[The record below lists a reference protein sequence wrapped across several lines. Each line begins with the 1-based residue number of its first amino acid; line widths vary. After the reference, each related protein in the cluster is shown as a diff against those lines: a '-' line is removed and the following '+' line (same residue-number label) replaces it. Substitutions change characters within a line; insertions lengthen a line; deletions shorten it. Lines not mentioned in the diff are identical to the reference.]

1 MDQLLQQVLQVITRR
16 HNEASS
22 TGVTPSEEAIAAA
35 DKFVSVHGRLDQRG
49 LGTSAAL
56 AAILE
61 TVAPAL
67 IGGQAGPRYF
77 GFVTGGVTDA
87 ALLADLLV
95 SSFDQNVQVH
105 LPHVS
110 IATTLEVAAL
120 DMAADLMRIDSRTI
134 FTGKTLTTGATAS
147 NVLGLATGREAVG
160 LSVMGADFSV
170 ADYGFA
176 GFKVIVLHASGHAS
190 IAKAAAIVGIGR
202 KNCVDLADEP
212 NSPHF
217 DIARMESLLKKSKDE
232 KTGVIIVISSGEVNS
247 GAHTRNVP
255 EIRALADTYNAWI
268 HMDAAF
274 GAFAPSTKPHNL
286 HLADSITSD
295 AHKWLNVPYDCGLF
309 YTKRRDLLF
318 RSVAPMFDVNGQ
330 GPAYLQSDSTHDGD
344 QQQQRLQQLGQDI
357 MSPLMVGIEN
367 SRRFRALPLYASL
380 LALGRDGYEQIF
392 KANVLFANKV
402 AAWMEASPDYT
413 LLNGNM
419 EGSDTLV
426 SSIVL
431 FCASDSNSGGFNTK
445 TDGNE
450 RLLQRLN
457 DSREM
462 YVTGTKWEGKGA
474 IRLAVSNWRTGTAE
488 KDADGLDRDFTT
500 VIQVLQ
506 RVMNTE

>member
-1 MDQLLQQVLQVITRR
+1 MDQLLQQVLQVITQR
-16 HNEASS
+16 HAEASS
-22 TGVTPSEEAIAAA
+22 TGVTPSSEAIAAA
-35 DKFVSVHGRLDQRG
+35 DNFVSLHGHLDQHG
-49 LGTSAAL
+49 LGTSATL
-56 AAILE
+56 AALLE
-61 TVAPAL
+61 KVAPAL

-120 DMAADLMRIDSRTI
+120 DMAADLMHIDSRTI

-160 LSVMGADFSV
+160 LSVMGPDFSV

-217 DIARMESLLKKSKDE
+217 DIARLESLLRKSKDE

-247 GAHTRNVP
+247 GAQTRNVP
-255 EIRALADTYNAWI
+255 EIRALADTYDAWI

-274 GAFAPSTKPHNL
+274 GAFAPSTESHNL

-318 RSVAPMFDVNGQ
+318 QSVAPMFDVKGQ
-330 GPAYLQSDSTHDGD
+330 GPAYLQSNSTRDGE
-344 QQQQRLQQLGQDI
+344 QQQQLQQLGQDI

-392 KANVLFANKV
+392 EANVFFANKV
-402 AAWMEASPDYT
+402 AAWMEASPDYI

-419 EGSDTLV
+419 ERGSDELV

-450 RLLQRLN
+450 RLLQSLN

-462 YVTGTKWEGKGA
+462 YVTGTKWAGKGA
-474 IRLAVSNWRTGTAE
+474 IRLAVSNWRTGAGE
-488 KDADGLDRDFTT
+488 KDAEGEETDFAT
-500 VIQVLQ
+500 VIRVLQ

>member
-1 MDQLLQQVLQVITRR
+1 MNQLLQQVLQVITQR
-16 HNEASS
+16 HAEASS
-22 TGVTPSEEAIAAA
+22 TEVTPSSEAIAAA
-35 DKFVSVHGRLDQRG
+35 DKFVSLHGHLDQHG
-49 LGTSAAL
+49 LGTSATL
-56 AAILE
+56 AALLE
-61 TVAPAL
+61 KVTPAL

-147 NVLGLATGREAVG
+147 NVLGLATGREAVA
-160 LSVMGADFSV
+160 LSVMGPDFSV

-176 GFKVIVLHASGHAS
+176 GFKVTVLHASGHAS

-217 DIARMESLLKKSKDE
+217 DMTRLESLLGKSKDE

-247 GAHTRNVP
+247 GAHTRNVA

-274 GAFAPSTKPHNL
+274 GAFAPSTESHHL
-286 HLADSITSD
+286 DLADSITSD

-318 RSVAPMFDVNGQ
+318 KSVAPMFDVNGQ
-330 GPAYLQSDSTHDGD
+330 GPAYLQSNSTREDGE
-344 QQQQRLQQLGQDI
+344 QRLQQLGQDI
-357 MSPLMVGIEN
+357 VSPLMVGIEN

-380 LALGRDGYEQIF
+380 LALGRDGYEQMF

-402 AAWMEASPDYT
+402 AAWMEASPDYI

-419 EGSDTLV
+419 EGSDGLV

-431 FCASDSNSGGFNTK
+431 FCASDSNSGGFDTK

-462 YVTGTKWEGKGA
+462 YVTGTKWAGKGA
-474 IRLAVSNWRTGTAE
+474 IRLAVSNWRTGTGE
-488 KDADGLDRDFTT
+488 KDAEGEDADFAA
-500 VIQVLQ
+500 VIRVLQ